1 MGGTPSPPFRPGR
14 LRRHAAAADVA
25 LVVVVVVDLVD
36 IVVAV
41 AAAPAPA
48 AVDNPHHFAVVTVGQ
63 WILEEARVLQLAIE
77 FAGAPTD

>member
-25 LVVVVVVDLVD
+25 LVVVVVDLDD
-36 IVVAV
+36 IVVV
-41 AAAPAPA
+41 AAAAPA

-63 WILEEARVLQLAIE
+63 WILEVARVLQLAIE

>member
-25 LVVVVVVDLVD
+25 LVVIVVDLDD
-36 IVVAV
+36 IVVV
-41 AAAPAPA
+41 AAAAPA

-63 WILEEARVLQLAIE
+63 WILEVARVLQLAIE